1 MATLS
6 LTVVILLTE
15 GPNPGPAVTLNE
27 ASDINIIEGSFE
39 DEICYVFMGTRHSR
53 PGLSVIQSAIR
64 LMPSKSLI

>member
-6 LTVVILLTE
+6 LTVAILLIE

-39 DEICYVFMGTRHSR
+39 DEICYVFMG
-53 PGLSVIQSAIR
+53 IR
-64 LMPSKSLI
+64 KHLRA